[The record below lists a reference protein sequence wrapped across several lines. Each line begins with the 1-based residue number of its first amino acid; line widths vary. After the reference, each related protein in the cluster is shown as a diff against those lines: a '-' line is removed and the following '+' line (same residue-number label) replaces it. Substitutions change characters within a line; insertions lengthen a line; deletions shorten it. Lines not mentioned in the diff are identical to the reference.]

1 VNGDRTEPDVGTV
14 AEEAAK
20 LLGALSGWAKD
31 ATHELEDHLATGAPE
46 CTYCPICRTV
56 HAVRQLSPEVKEQ
69 LAGAATSALQAL
81 AGLVSA
87 TGSAGSAPTGG
98 VEHIDLDEDAEDWPD
113 DHTDPE
119 EGPE

>member
-1 VNGDRTEPDVGTV
+1 M

-31 ATHELEDHLATGAPE
+31 ATHDLEGHLATGAPE

-56 HAVRQLSPEVKEQ
+56 HAARSLSPEVTEQ
-69 LAGAATSALQAL
+69 LATAATSALQAL
-81 AGLVSA
+81 AGLLSA
-87 TGSAGSAPTGG
+87 AGRASPSRDGEGG
-98 VEHIDLDEDAEDWPD
+98 VEHIDLDEGAEDWPD

-119 EGPE
+119 EGDR

>member
-98 VEHIDLDEDAEDWPD
+98 VEHIDLDEDAEGWPD